1 MKNEDVKN
9 KKSLTSYSD
18 FKKHV
23 KKVSKN
29 DFTAEYKN
37 DRLIFWDSGE
47 VLCIKLFKK

>member
-23 KKVSKN
+23 KKSQKMISLQN
-29 DFTAEYKN
+29 
-37 DRLIFWDSGE
+37 
-47 VLCIKLFKK
+47 IKMID